1 MIKILFVCHG
11 NICRSPMAE
20 FVMKDLVA
28 KAGLEHLISVS
39 SCAATYEEIGNDT
52 YPPVRRLLNEKGIPF
67 TKRESRI
74 FTPADYEESTYIIG
88 MDDEN
93 RRDLYRLTKGD
104 PQKKVSLLL
113 EWTGENRSVAD
124 PWYTDDY
131 ETAYRDI
138 MKYLV
143 MTGEPGET
151 IRASMTGTKGNR
163 RFIMKDGRCPL
174 LQEDGLCRIIMETGE
189 ENLCDICAMHP
200 RFFVENGNFELAGVG
215 LACEE
220 SVALLLSNS
229 TPLLFMEDSASSL
242 FDFPTLLS
250 AMGCSLPEE
259 ALSYTPTINET
270 YCRTILYALSQTEPV
285 DEAWTKRLSAL
296 SGSFTSILK
305 KAYAYL
311 SEAPLPE
318 LTAVYQ
324 YIFYRALEKEPFCG
338 IDAVMTYARQ
348 STDFIFMETAVFGDL
363 PENIRRWSEQIEYDT
378 DNPDI
383 LLSLITK

>member
-1 MIKILFVCHG
+1 M
-11 NICRSPMAE
+11 
-20 FVMKDLVA
+20 
-28 KAGLEHLISVS
+28 ISVYPAFYKDFRCKADRCVH
-39 SCAATYEEIGNDT
+39 SCCMQNWDIDIDEAT
-52 YPPVRRLLNEKGIPF
+52 
-67 TKRESRI
+67 
-74 FTPADYEESTYIIG
+74 A
-88 MDDEN
+88 
-93 RRDLYRLTKGD
+93 
-104 PQKKVSLLL
+104 
-113 EWTGENRSVAD
+113 
-124 PWYTDDY
+124 
-131 ETAYRDI
+131 
-138 MKYLV
+138 MKYLA

-174 LQEDGLCRIIMETGE
+174 LQEDGLCRIIAETGE

-200 RFFVENGNFELAGVG
+200 RFFVENGNFELTGVG

-220 SVALLLSNS
+220 SVKLLLSNS
-229 TPLLFMEDSASSL
+229 TPLLFMEDSALSL

-250 AMGCSLPEE
+250 AIGCSLPEE

-270 YCRTILYALSQTEPV
+270 YCRTILHALSQTEPV
-285 DEAWTKRLSAL
+285 DEAWTKRLSSL
-296 SGSFTSILK
+296 SGFFTSTLK
-305 KAYAYL
+305 KAHAYL

-378 DNPDI
+378 DNTDI

>member
-1 MIKILFVCHG
+1 M
-11 NICRSPMAE
+11 
-20 FVMKDLVA
+20 
-28 KAGLEHLISVS
+28 ISVYPAFYKDFRCKADRCVH
-39 SCAATYEEIGNDT
+39 SCCMQNWDIDIDEAT
-52 YPPVRRLLNEKGIPF
+52 
-67 TKRESRI
+67 
-74 FTPADYEESTYIIG
+74 A
-88 MDDEN
+88 
-93 RRDLYRLTKGD
+93 
-104 PQKKVSLLL
+104 
-113 EWTGENRSVAD
+113 
-124 PWYTDDY
+124 
-131 ETAYRDI
+131 

-151 IRASMTGTKGNR
+151 IRTSMAGTKGNR

-174 LQEDGLCRIIMETGE
+174 LQEDGLCRIIAETGE

-270 YCRTILYALSQTEPV
+270 YCRTILHALSQTEPV
-285 DEAWTKRLSAL
+285 DEAWTKRLSSL
-296 SGSFTSILK
+296 SGSFTSTLK
-305 KAYAYL
+305 KAHAYL

-324 YIFYRALEKEPFCG
+324 YIFYRALEKEPFYG